1 MQTTEVYSPM
11 WKLRTTYLRVKSG
24 SERNSRL
31 PLSRYSIAQK
41 VGRPAG
47 RTCRPQNGCC
57 PEAAMPPPPAAVD
70 GAADA
75 AAPAEPENM
84 SAVAAESP

>member
-1 MQTTEVYSPM
+1 M
-11 WKLRTTYLRVKSG
+11 RVKSG

-57 PEAAMPPPPAAVD
+57 PEAAATPTPPAAVD
-70 GAADA
+70 RAADA
-75 AAPAEPENM
+75 VAADEPENK
-84 SAVAAESP
+84 SAVVAESP